1 MTKLFSLKG
10 KIQNY
15 AWGGTQFIPNL
26 LGIEPSNEKCA
37 EYWLGDHVNAP
48 SVLKTKEG
56 EQTLNTFLNSDLKN
70 TLGQNIADK
79 FGRLSFLFKVLDVM
93 TCCQSKC
100 TQPKQRRRRALKEK
114 TNWEFHLLPRTEII
128 RMITI
133 NLKLW

>member
-26 LGIEPSNEKCA
+26 LGIEPS
-37 EYWLGDHVNAP
+37 NAP